1 MAAILLPLLTTCLWG
16 LAFSQDLDPVPTPTS
31 ATSKQTSHGDVQI
44 LYTDQFMK
52 VIEKYGITDDDIMF
66 VTNKF
71 KEGKPPTLTKTIK
84 NVETGDE
91 QVIISSNIK

>member
-1 MAAILLPLLTTCLWG
+1 MAAILLPFLTTCLWG
-16 LAFSQDLDPVPTPTS
+16 LTFSQDSNPVPTPPS
-31 ATSKQTSHGDVQI
+31 VKSEQTSHGDVQI
-44 LYTDQFMK
+44 LYTDEFMK

-84 NVETGDE
+84 NMETGEE
-91 QVIISSNIK
+91 QVIMS